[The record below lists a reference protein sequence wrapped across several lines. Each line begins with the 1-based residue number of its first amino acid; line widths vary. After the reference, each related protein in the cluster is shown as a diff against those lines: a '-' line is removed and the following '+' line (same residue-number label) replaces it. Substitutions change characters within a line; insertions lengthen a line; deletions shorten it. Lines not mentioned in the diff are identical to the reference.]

1 MLPSEGAEH
10 GVSNELLMG
19 NSSGHPCCRPRLGR
33 TSPKV
38 ELTPRVSLLPL
49 HRRMSLQDQ
58 FFL

>member
-10 GVSNELLMG
+10 GVSNELLTD
-19 NSSGHPCCRPRLGR
+19 NPSGRPCCRPRLSR

-49 HRRMSLQDQ
+49 HRRLSLQDR